1 MIVTADD
8 NPYLRPFGAFFSL
21 QISRKYILILKP
33 FFMMKGEKQNMDLGK
48 NYAGI
53 LAKIIL
59 EAKNSKKMKFEDVL
73 DIAEKRAQLFAQE
86 GFSIEKL
93 PETVS
98 KPLSAKYILEKGNET
113 YQVTVA
119 RHVVG
124 KKGISKIQVQEA
136 DNAFAQPIEEAG
148 FELDNFWKPNYYKFY
163 QRF

>member
-1 MIVTADD
+1 
-8 NPYLRPFGAFFSL
+8 
-21 QISRKYILILKP
+21 
-33 FFMMKGEKQNMDLGK
+33 MDLGK

-98 KPLSAKYILEKGNET
+98 KPLSAKYILKKGNET
-113 YQVTVA
+113 YHVMVA
-119 RHVVG
+119 CHVVG

>member
-1 MIVTADD
+1 
-8 NPYLRPFGAFFSL
+8 
-21 QISRKYILILKP
+21 
-33 FFMMKGEKQNMDLGK
+33 MMKGEKQNMDLGK

-53 LAKIIL
+53 LAKIIF

-98 KPLSAKYILEKGNET
+98 KPLSAKYILKKGNKT

-119 RHVVG
+119 CHVVG

>member
-1 MIVTADD
+1 
-8 NPYLRPFGAFFSL
+8 
-21 QISRKYILILKP
+21 
-33 FFMMKGEKQNMDLGK
+33 MDLGK

-59 EAKNSKKMKFEDVL
+59 EAKNSKRMKFEDVL
-73 DIAEKRAQLFAQE
+73 DIAEKRAQLFALD
-86 GFSIEKL
+86 GFSVEKI
-93 PETVS
+93 PDDKA
-98 KPLSAKYILEKGNET
+98 KPLFAKYILKKGSET

-119 RHVVG
+119 CHVVG
-124 KKGISKIQVQEA
+124 KKGVSKIQVQEA

>member
-1 MIVTADD
+1 
-8 NPYLRPFGAFFSL
+8 
-21 QISRKYILILKP
+21 
-33 FFMMKGEKQNMDLGK
+33 MDLGK

-53 LAKIIL
+53 LAKIIF

-73 DIAEKRAQLFAQE
+73 DIAEKRAQLFVQE

-98 KPLSAKYILEKGNET
+98 KPLSAKYILKKGNET

-119 RHVVG
+119 CHVVG

>member
-1 MIVTADD
+1 
-8 NPYLRPFGAFFSL
+8 
-21 QISRKYILILKP
+21 
-33 FFMMKGEKQNMDLGK
+33 MDLGK

-73 DIAEKRAQLFAQE
+73 DVAEKRVQLFAQE

-98 KPLSAKYILEKGNET
+98 KPLSAKYILKKEDET

-119 RHVVG
+119 CHIVG

-136 DNAFAQPIEEAG
+136 GELPTDDYVGCGFCEAVKR
-148 FELDNFWKPNYYKFY
+148 LDGRSLAHDPL
-163 QRF
+163 

>member
-1 MIVTADD
+1 
-8 NPYLRPFGAFFSL
+8 
-21 QISRKYILILKP
+21 
-33 FFMMKGEKQNMDLGK
+33 MDLGK
-48 NYAGI
+48 NYAGF
-53 LAKIIL
+53 LARIIL
-59 EAKNSKKMKFEDVL
+59 EAENPKMKFEDVL
-73 DIAEKRAQLFAQE
+73 DIAEKRAQLFTLE
-86 GFSIEKL
+86 GFSVEKL
-93 PETVS
+93 S
-98 KPLSAKYILEKGNET
+98 ADAAKPLSTKYILKKGTET